1 MNAMQKISIIF
12 QCAAYLGVSILLLI
26 GLFCYWRWIDLEVA
40 KQAISY
46 VWLVIP
52 FAAISAITIEYL
64 DYGDC

>member
-1 MNAMQKISIIF
+1 MKLKEISIIF

-26 GLFCYWRWIDLEVA
+26 AVFCYWRWIDLEVA

-52 FAAISAITIEYL
+52 FASISAITIEYL